1 MLLRTS
7 SSPGIK
13 GAIFTVLSESPVRDF
28 RNPASNSDSNSN
40 SSGRHHHHHKNAP
53 SSHLSFPPFSPTSS
67 SSSSGKSSPSGP
79 NREAGK
85 GGVGFRRALSDSN
98 IDRFAAASFP
108 SCESSLQQHSLTPR
122 RYPPR
127 KRMLHSAPSFSVF
140 TTTDEEVGEE
150 EQKDG
155 VLMRTVTI
163 GESIESGDF
172 SFGKGKENDMGLI
185 EEVEEKETGEDEDD
199 GDDDGDQSKNLTF
212 NKRVVI
218 PPSLSFV
225 EDENQPAS
233 PPMYLATGL
242 GFDSAIDFQAA
253 SSLLDEGGDL
263 EEYYSKMLDQFPSH
277 PLFLR
282 NYAHLLQS
290 KGDLHGAE
298 EYYHRAIQ
306 VEPGDGEILMQ
317 YAKLVWEL
325 HRDQDRAMVCF
336 ERAAQAAPQDSNVLG
351 AYASFL
357 WEIDEEE
364 GDEGKREQKEHV
376 PVPLSAFSANNGE
389 PSSKGGLI
397 VEDHYRQMV
406 EEHPNNAL
414 VLRNYAQFLY
424 QTKGDMQGAEEYYSR
439 AILADPGDGEIMS
452 RYAKLVWELHRDQQK
467 ASSYFERAV
476 QAAPSDSHVLAAYA
490 SFLWESEEDELVTE
504 PGGQLPESAQLE
516 GAIVAAAN

>member
-13 GAIFTVLSESPVRDF
+13 GAVFTVLSESPVRGF
-28 RNPASNSDSNSN
+28 HHPTSN
-40 SSGRHHHHHKNAP
+40 SSSRHHQKNTP
-53 SSHLSFPPFSPTSS
+53 PSHLSLPPFSPPSPSSTSS
-67 SSSSGKSSPSGP
+67 TSGKTSPSEL

-85 GGVGFRRALSDSN
+85 GGGGGFRKAWSDSN
-98 IDRFAAASFP
+98 IDRFAA
-108 SCESSLQQHSLTPR
+108 SSACDSKLQQESLTPR

-127 KRMLHSAPSFSVF
+127 KKMLHSAPSFSIF
-140 TTTDEEVGEE
+140 TTTDDEEVGEEE

-163 GESIESGDF
+163 GENIGSGEF
-172 SFGKGKENDMGLI
+172 SFGKGKETSMELI
-185 EEVEEKETGEDEDD
+185 EEVEEKETGED
-199 GDDDGDQSKNLTF
+199 DDGDQMRGLTF

-218 PPSLSFV
+218 PPSLSVV

-242 GFDSAIDFQAA
+242 GLNSTIDFQAN
-253 SSLLDEGGDL
+253 SSLLDFDDGGDL
-263 EEYYSKMLDQFPSH
+263 EEYYRKMLDQFPTH

-298 EYYHRAIQ
+298 EYYHRATQ

-325 HRDQDRAMVCF
+325 HRDCDRAMGCF

-357 WEIDEEE
+357 WEIDEDE
-364 GDEGKREQKEHV
+364 GDEEEKMEQKEHV
-376 PVPLSAFSANNGE
+376 HVLLSTNGE
-389 PSSKGGLI
+389 PGSKGSLN
-397 VEDHYRQMV
+397 VEDYYKQMV
-406 EEHPNNAL
+406 REQPNNAL
-414 VLRNYAQFLY
+414 VLRNYAQFLSR
-424 QTKGDMQGAEEYYSR
+424 TKGDMQGAEEYYSR
-439 AILADPGDGEIMS
+439 AILADPSDGEIMS
-452 RYAKLVWELHRDQQK
+452 QYAKLVWELHRDQEK
-467 ASSYFERAV
+467 ASPYFERAV
-476 QAAPSDSHVLAAYA
+476 EAAPADSHVLAAYA
-490 SFLWESEEDELVTE
+490 SFLWELEEDEEATE
-504 PGGQLPESAQLE
+504 PCSQLPGSVQLE
-516 GAIVAAAN
+516 GANVVAAN